1 MISNH
6 SIKIL
11 FAGDFV
17 PPPPPSDASNIF
29 TAALENVLS
38 DKDFSIVNLEAPL
51 TRSSERI
58 LKTGNNFKSSPDAIQ
73 HIVSGKFNAV
83 ALANN
88 HIRDF
93 GGQGVLDTLETCQKN
108 NILTVGVGE
117 NIETAAAPLIVTIK
131 EKKIGFL
138 NFCEKEFNIAG
149 LNTPGANPF
158 DIIDAFYQIQK
169 AKSACDFVLVI
180 YHGGL
185 EYHYLPTPG
194 IIKRFKFLIDS
205 GADGIVSHHTHR
217 YSGIMKYRER
227 PIFFGLGNFLASTIS
242 KVTDDWLIGAIAI
255 ISIDGDAIEYQMVPT
270 KMARDFTSVDLLSSA
285 ENQKVMVHIDTLS
298 SQISNDIEINKY
310 WDQVFQDE
318 ADRMIAL
325 LKFGS
330 RMEFRIRKRL
340 PMLRPKLSTYK
351 LCSLLN
357 LMRCDSHRGKLIEIL
372 NNKYKNS

>member
-1 MISNH
+1 MNSNT
-6 SIKIL
+6 ITLL
-11 FAGDFV
+11 FAGDFI
-17 PPPPPSDASNIF
+17 PPQPDAGS
-29 TAALENVLS
+29 LYSENLLHVLS

-51 TRSSERI
+51 TRSLEKI

-73 HIVSGKFNAV
+73 HIVSGKFDAV

-108 NILTVGVGE
+108 NILTVGAGE
-117 NIETAAAPLIVTIK
+117 NLVTAAAPLIVTIK
-131 EKKIGFL
+131 EKKIGFV

-158 DIIDAFYQIQK
+158 DTIDAFYQIQK
-169 AKSACDFVLVI
+169 AKLACDFVFVI

-217 YSGIMKYRER
+217 YSGMMKYRGK

-242 KVTDDWLIGAIAI
+242 KVTDDWLIGAMAV

-270 KMARDFTSVDLLSSA
+270 KMARDFSSVDVLSTA
-285 ENQKVMVHIDTLS
+285 ENQKVTAHIDTLS
-298 SQISNDIEINKY
+298 SQLSNDIEITKY

-318 ADRMIAL
+318 ADRTIAL
-325 LKFGS
+325 LKSGS

-340 PMLRPKLSTYK
+340 PMPRAKMSPYK
-351 LCSLLN
+351 LNILLN
-357 LMRCDSHRGKLIEIL
+357 SVRCDSQKEKLIEIL
-372 NNKYKNS
+372 NNMYKNM